1 MATII
6 TAPTPIFT
14 MPQPVDL
21 RIDAGWIVPVEPAGA
36 LADHSLVIDAGRIVA
51 LVPRAQ
57 AAQFAPREH
66 VTLPGHVLIPGLVN
80 AHVHAAMTLL
90 RGIADDVALKPW
102 LEQHIW
108 PREGRFLSAEFVHD
122 GTRLAAAEMLR
133 GGITCCNEMYYHA
146 AAAAEAFD
154 AAGMRALLGLVVLDL
169 PTPYAADADGYLQQ
183 GLAVRDRFKR
193 HPRLRFGLAPHA
205 PYTASDAT
213 WQKVVMY
220 AEQVDLPIQ
229 THVAETRAEV
239 EAALAQGGER
249 PLQRLARL
257 GATGPGF
264 LAVHAVHVDAAD
276 IALLAAHGCGVVHC
290 PASNM
295 KLASGIAPVAA
306 LLAHGVEMALGTDGA
321 ASNNRL
327 DVFAEMRLASLLA
340 KVSTGDAAVLPAMQ
354 ALHLATLGG
363 ARALGF
369 GDAIGSLVPG
379 KEADVVAVSLESLEL
394 VPVYDPVSHLVHAAS
409 RSDVTHV
416 WIGGEARV
424 RERALVHEDEAG
436 LRERARRWQARLAHG

>member
-1 MATII
+1 
-6 TAPTPIFT
+6 
-14 MPQPVDL
+14 
-21 RIDAGWIVPVEPAGA
+21 
-36 LADHSLVIDAGRIVA
+36 
-51 LVPRAQ
+51 
-57 AAQFAPREH
+57 
-66 VTLPGHVLIPGLVN
+66 
-80 AHVHAAMTLL
+80 
-90 RGIADDVALKPW
+90 
-102 LEQHIW
+102 
-108 PREGRFLSAEFVHD
+108 
-122 GTRLAAAEMLR
+122 
-133 GGITCCNEMYYHA
+133 
-146 AAAAEAFD
+146 
-154 AAGMRALLGLVVLDL
+154 
-169 PTPYAADADGYLQQ
+169 
-183 GLAVRDRFKR
+183 
-193 HPRLRFGLAPHA
+193 
-205 PYTASDAT
+205 
-213 WQKVVMY
+213 
-220 AEQVDLPIQ
+220 
-229 THVAETRAEV
+229 
-239 EAALAQGGER
+239 
-249 PLQRLARL
+249 
-257 GATGPGF
+257 
-264 LAVHAVHVDAAD
+264 VHVDAAD

-409 RSDVTHV
+409 RSDETHV